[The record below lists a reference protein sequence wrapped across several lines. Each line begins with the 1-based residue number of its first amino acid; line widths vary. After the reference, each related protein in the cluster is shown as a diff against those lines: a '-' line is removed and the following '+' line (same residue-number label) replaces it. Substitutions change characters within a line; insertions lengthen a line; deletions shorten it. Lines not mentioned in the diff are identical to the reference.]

1 MNEQY
6 EKISAEKIDDIIEK
20 ADNPKFVAEIMSN
33 HFHDLDRPC
42 TVSIGVESFY
52 DVNSGDVGLK
62 SAEELLDSDIL
73 KTVNL
78 LRANGIDAVPYN
90 SEDAKDIG
98 KFVVDRSGISTPM
111 LKPEDAVQVTADIAD
126 ILKNNGDDI
135 KGFAFPQTAESLTHY
150 TNEFKQGVN
159 VVENNY
165 GTALEQQIQNE
176 YGQSVDEFLQQQTER
191 LQTLPEV
198 RVEDLANDYTT
209 GYRGGSFGS
218 QPYAVLSARRSKD
231 LAYFSPDANVAKI
244 YSAGAGYS
252 TEIGIVAAVNLSEDQ
267 KFYKDWG
274 LESRG
279 AEQQRGR
286 RAYETIG
293 LSHKNPVKALYM
305 IKNNKMY
312 QIADE
317 NGYINREM
325 ELFAKLHDV
334 KSLAKTEVMCERG
347 NLLKDTVEADISQAV
362 RPYNKEKMLAPYEA
376 KRDMAAQ
383 EFIKQ
388 NFLESEVS
396 LTEGGKYKLDKVVA
410 FGSQP
415 GDEQQKIEDIVPI
428 CVQDIEFK
436 KVVISN
442 CMVDD
447 NPLLKDIQNLTL
459 TACAVENGKD
469 IPDGTVFKNCQFK
482 EGVDL
487 SHLKN
492 AKFIDCA
499 FPDNVKL
506 PQSVEFEDCK
516 LSQHMDLSG
525 RAVTISS
532 SKDALIDDVLKTN
545 IDKAKELKFSGI
557 FQAEDASL
565 SNKLKSCDISE
576 LKAIRVKDKAS
587 FDIMDNSLPCIAIDG
602 ETAHLRNVK
611 TTRLDEAG
619 VDLRSQKNVK
629 FYGDCHLS
637 GYDADFFI
645 SPRNNIKADFSQCTS
660 LDVGSAHSPF
670 AIAQL
675 KELPLSPET
684 KIKCSDM
691 VQISGVE
698 DLKIVGRSDMSNL
711 KMMIIPEDTASFIK
725 DVNDAGLKLPENVG
739 LMYFDSNRGVPVIIA
754 SAANRKYFE
763 KNNQV
768 GDDNKGFREY
778 LTPEEFTKK
787 TGAEFGKLEVKEE
800 PKVTEKQKTSNN
812 KENNATGGGIKEK
825 IQSDNVFAK
834 NEKTAD
840 VPLEPGEY
848 SSQQDDNRYAQFAEK
863 DAGEKLR
870 KLCEEM
876 QKYNPELHKKIIADW
891 NEQHSAKPITTMEQY
906 NDVARNVMMQYKSA
920 LQPHVETM
928 MQQSEMLSSLE
939 SVNAG
944 QNLVKLCTEVSKTDS
959 GLGNKIMADW
969 NTAHAAQSPTKME
982 QYDSIARDI
991 MNQHKFD
998 LMPHAENVVKS
1009 NLYDNLIEKE
1019 PDSKLRKLC
1028 EDVKQKDPALYQN
1041 ITTSWNL
1048 QYTAVGV
1055 KTMDQANSVAKDMM
1069 QRYKKEL
1076 IPYAETCFKAE
1087 MTPQTPIQMPAEQKM
1102 QTNKDMTNSAIAA
1115 AEKRELKSM
1124 SSAEQGKHLT
1134 DMRNGYNSLSNI
1146 GYPASIANKT
1156 PNNSKI
1162 KENQGA
1168 GLSAINLVA
1177 MQQVKGNGL

>member
-1 MNEQY
+1 MSEQY
-6 EKISAEKIDDIIEK
+6 EKISAEKIDGIIAK
-20 ADNPKFVAEIMSN
+20 SNNPEFVAEIMSN

-42 TVSIGVESFY
+42 SVSIGVKSFY
-52 DVNSGDVGLK
+52 EEHSGDEGLK
-62 SAEELLDSDIL
+62 STEELLDSGIL
-73 KTVNL
+73 KMVNL

-98 KFVVDRSGISTPM
+98 KFVVDRSGIATPM
-111 LKPEDAVQVTADIAD
+111 LKPEDAVHVTADIAD

-159 VVENNY
+159 V
-165 GTALEQQIQNE
+165 A
-176 YGQSVDEFLQQQTER
+176 ER
-191 LQTLPEV
+191 LQALPEV
-198 RVEDLANDYTT
+198 KVEDLANDYTT

-252 TEIGIVAAVNLSEDQ
+252 TEIGIVAAVHLSEDQ

-362 RPYNKEKMLAPYEA
+362 RSYNKEKMLAPYEA

-383 EFIKQ
+383 EYIRQ

-428 CVQDIEFK
+428 CVKDIQFEK
-436 KVVISN
+436 TVISN
-442 CMVDD
+442 GIVSDS
-447 NPLLKDIQNLTL
+447 PILKDMQNLTL
-459 TACAVENGKD
+459 TSCAVENGKD
-469 IPDGTVFKNCQFK
+469 IPDGVVFKDCQFE

-492 AKFIDCA
+492 AKFMDCA
-499 FPDNVKL
+499 FPDNIKL

-516 LSQHMDLSG
+516 LSQRMDLSG

-576 LKAIRVKDKAS
+576 LKAIKVKDKAS
-587 FDIMDNSLPCIAIDG
+587 FDIMDNSLPCVAIDG

-611 TTRLDEAG
+611 TARLDEAG

-698 DLKIVGRSDMSNL
+698 DLKIVGSSDMSNL

-754 SAANRKYFE
+754 SEANRKYIE
-763 KNNQV
+763 KNNPI

-778 LTPEEFTKK
+778 LTPEEFAKK

-800 PKVTEKQKTSNN
+800 PKVVEQQKTSKV
-812 KENNATGGGIKEK
+812 KENDTAGGGFKEK
-825 IQSDNVFAK
+825 IQPDNAVAK
-834 NEKTAD
+834 NEKAIGI
-840 VPLEPGEY
+840 PLAPGEY
-848 SSQQDDNRYAQFAEK
+848 SSQQGDDRYAQFAEK

-870 KLCEEM
+870 KLCEKM
-876 QKYNPELHKKIIADW
+876 QEYNPELHQKIIADW
-891 NEQHSAKPITTMEQY
+891 NEQHKASPITTMEQY
-906 NDVARNVMMQYKSA
+906 NDVARNVMMQYKFA
-920 LQPHVETM
+920 LQPHVDTM

-939 SVNAG
+939 AANAG
-944 QNLVKLCTEVSKTDS
+944 QNLNKLCTEVSKSDPA
-959 GLGNKIMADW
+959 LGQKIMTDW
-969 NTAHAAQSPTKME
+969 KTVNDAQPPTNME
-982 QYDSIARDI
+982 QYDNIARNI
-991 MNQHKFD
+991 MEQHKYE
-998 LMPHAENVVKS
+998 LMPHAESVVKG
-1009 NLYDNLIEKE
+1009 NLYDNLLEKE
-1019 PDSKLRKLC
+1019 QDSKLRKLC

-1055 KTMDQANSVAKDMM
+1055 KTMDQANSVAKDML
-1069 QRYKKEL
+1069 QKYKKEL
-1076 IPYAETCFKAE
+1076 MPYAETSFKAE
-1087 MTPQTPIQMPAEQKM
+1087 MTPQKTVRVPAEQTM
-1102 QTNKDMTNSAIAA
+1102 QTNKDMTNSAVAA
-1115 AEKRELKSM
+1115 VEKRELKSL
-1124 SSAEQGKHLT
+1124 SGSEQAKHLIN
-1134 DMRNGYNSLSNI
+1134 MRNGYNSLSNI
-1146 GYPASIANKT
+1146 GYPAAVANKAPT
-1156 PNNSKI
+1156 VSRTLD
-1162 KENQGA
+1162 NQIISS
-1168 GLSAINLVA
+1168 L
-1177 MQQVKGNGL
+1177 QQAKGGKNM